1 MVSRVSITKFAQEQ
15 FRSYVEY
22 ILRQFKSKQAAAAVR
37 DDAKATKKKLL
48 DVAESL
54 KYCDDPVLKELGY
67 RTIHFDKHDY
77 FFVYSVIGSVAN
89 IEAVYHD
96 LQDYENLFKSDVLK
110 I

>member
-1 MVSRVSITKFAQEQ
+1 MVSRVSIAKFAQEQ

-22 ILRQFKSKQAAAAVR
+22 ILGRFKSKQAAAVR

>member
-22 ILRQFKSKQAAAAVR
+22 ILRRFKSKQAAAVR
-37 DDAKATKKKLL
+37 DDAKVTKEKLL